1 MTSRFGSSYQPH
13 ERNHDTMGTN
23 PFLNDSAEEVDEER
37 DVIYND
43 DPSNDV
49 VDEEYVEAEEEG
61 ITYNDEPSEDVEPE
75 EIPSIE
81 PVEARSDAEKAA
93 SSRPRRYNSPEAN
106 AILDELKLA
115 GQKSADQL
123 GRTLGKDV
131 EEIYS
136 LLELLRRRGQVV
148 VDQKFARKDR
158 RTYSLT
164 SGHDAAPDDE

>member
-49 VDEEYVEAEEEG
+49 VDEEYVEA
-61 ITYNDEPSEDVEPE
+61 E